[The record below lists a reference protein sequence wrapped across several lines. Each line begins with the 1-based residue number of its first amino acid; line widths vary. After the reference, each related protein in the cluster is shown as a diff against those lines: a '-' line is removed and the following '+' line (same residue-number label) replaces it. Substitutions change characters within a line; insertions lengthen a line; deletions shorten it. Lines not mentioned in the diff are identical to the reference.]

1 MRLTG
6 FIVIILV
13 AIVFLLPVKN
23 GNSKFAKQSQ
33 EERPVQEMM
42 TAPDTFNII
51 YSARNPEEDPVADIL
66 WMKKA
71 ARIAERAGI
80 PYFNVLK
87 QEISSRYDD
96 EYEQNL
102 SVVSGV
108 IQLVRDPMEA
118 QYDAREIESLV
129 LTNYP

>member
-6 FIVIILV
+6 FIVIIFV
-13 AIVFLLPVKN
+13 AILFMIPVKK
-23 GNSKFAKQSQ
+23 GNTSFVIEAQ
-33 EERPVQEMM
+33 EERPYQEVMSE
-42 TAPDTFNII
+42 PDTFNII
-51 YSARNPEEDPVADIL
+51 YSARNPKEDPIADIL

-87 QEISSRYDD
+87 QEITTHYVDRYDQ
-96 EYEQNL
+96 EL

-108 IQLVRDPMEA
+108 IQLDRDPMHA
-118 QYDAREIESLV
+118 QYDAREILSLV
-129 LTNYP
+129 LTDYP